1 MTTLTQARAD
11 GYALGRSEA
20 ETRRLILQN
29 QIYGPITR
37 RLLADA
43 GITAGMRV
51 LDVGSGAGDVALA
64 LADLVG
70 PQGRV
75 VGIDHNDAILET
87 ARARIAAAGW
97 ASTVEFRHGDV
108 QRLSPSETFD
118 AVVGRWVLMY
128 VSDPAQVV
136 RDLAERVRPGGVVV
150 FQESDLSTAARAYP
164 PRPLHTKL
172 SALMAPS
179 VSQAGDPDIEMGP
192 KLFQTFVQA
201 GLPEPH
207 LRMDA
212 PAGGGAGWP
221 GFRYVAETMRSLA
234 PFLERLGLVQA
245 DEIDIDT
252 LADRLR
258 AEVMAVDG
266 IQILPAVVGAWTR
279 R

>member
-20 ETRRLILQN
+20 ETNRLILQN

-37 RLLADA
+37 RLLVDA
-43 GITAGMRV
+43 GILAGMRV
-51 LDVGSGAGDVALA
+51 LDIGSGGGDVALA
-64 LADLVG
+64 LAELVG
-70 PQGRV
+70 PRGRG
-75 VGIDHNDAILET
+75 VGVDHNDAILET
-87 ARARIAAAGW
+87 AQARVAAAGW
-97 ASTVEFRHGDV
+97 ASTVVFRNSDV
-108 QRLSPSETFD
+108 EDLPRSETYD

-128 VSDPAQVV
+128 LPDPARVL
-136 RDLAERVRPGGVVV
+136 RELAERVRPGGVVV

-179 VSQAGDPDIEMGP
+179 VSRAGDPDIEMGP
-192 KLFQTFVQA
+192 KLFHTFVES

-207 LRMDA
+207 LLMDA
-212 PAGGGAGWP
+212 PVGGGADWP
-221 GFRYVAETMRSLA
+221 GFRYLAETMRSLA

-245 DEIDIDT
+245 DELDIDT

-258 AEVMAVDG
+258 AEVTAVDG